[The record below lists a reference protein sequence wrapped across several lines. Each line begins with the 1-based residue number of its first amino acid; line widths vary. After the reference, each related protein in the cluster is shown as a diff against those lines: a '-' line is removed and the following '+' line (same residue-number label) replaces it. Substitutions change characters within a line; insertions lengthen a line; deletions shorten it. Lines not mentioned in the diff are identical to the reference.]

1 MTMAHGEKII
11 SYELDIDHSII
22 ERFASRQLNVE
33 EATNMLAEKGFRLER
48 FGKDTITLSTTLRQ
62 GKSEVTISF
71 ELDM

>member
-1 MTMAHGEKII
+1 MAHAMQII

-22 ERFASRQLNVE
+22 ERFARRELNVE

-62 GKSEVTISF
+62 GKSDVTISF
-71 ELDM
+71 MLDM

>member
-1 MTMAHGEKII
+1 MAHGAKII

-33 EATNMLAEKGFRLER
+33 EATNLLAEKGFRLER
-48 FGKDTITLSTTLRQ
+48 FGKDTLSTTLHQ

>member
-1 MTMAHGEKII
+1 MAHEMKVL

-22 ERFASRQLNVE
+22 QRFSTRQLNVE

-71 ELDM
+71 MLDM

>member
-11 SYELDIDHSII
+11 SYELDI

>member
-1 MTMAHGEKII
+1 MAHGEKII
-11 SYELDIDHSII
+11 SYELDI

-33 EATNMLAEKGFRLER
+33 EATNLRAEKGFHLER